1 MVSLVYF
8 IPVSG
13 LVRKVEVV
21 VKGLQER
28 KYRLQEVENRAVG
41 GRLKVRGTGRTARE
55 EKERSQRH
63 SFLKDNILD
72 RQMR

>member
-1 MVSLVYF
+1 M
-8 IPVSG
+8 SG

-21 VKGLQER
+21 VEGLQER

-55 EKERSQRH
+55 EKESSQRH
-63 SFLKDNILD
+63 SFFKDNILD